1 LISQKKKEYFL
12 HGFEYF
18 LLCGLGAAGEVN
30 FLTGEEGWGFEEK
43 STQKFLHSGKKKKNN
58 QISRK

>member
-1 LISQKKKEYFL
+1 
-12 HGFEYF
+12 
-18 LLCGLGAAGEVN
+18 LGAAGEVN